1 MKQIILFSFIAVLV
15 LGACHDVKVG
25 FLKAN
30 NAEYY
35 PDSLVVETDL
45 SKVSQ
50 NKLDNNAPW
59 VTNTISGM
67 LGTDPL
73 NYEFVSVKAFEGGD
87 ADIFAK
93 EIIVRGSGRM
103 EFPLRTEAP
112 KGRYVVTLKVYNEDH
127 SAILPDIFTFIIK

>member
-1 MKQIILFSFIAVLV
+1 MKQTIVCLFVMVLA
-15 LGACHDVKVG
+15 LGACHEVKVG
-25 FLKAN
+25 YLKAD

-50 NKLDNNAPW
+50 NKLNNNAPW
-59 VTNTISGM
+59 VTNTISGI

-73 NYEFVSVKAFEGGD
+73 NYEFVSVKAFDGGD
-87 ADIFAK
+87 ESIFAK
-93 EIIVRGSGRM
+93 EIIVRGAGRM

-112 KGRYVVTLKVYNEDH
+112 KGRYVVTLRVYNKDY
-127 SAILPDIFTFIIK
+127 SAILSDVFTFILK